1 MKRTFNAFALAL
13 LALVVAATPALAQ
26 QKAAP
31 ATAPATIEL
40 DKPKLDAGL
49 TVMQAIAKRHSTRA
63 FDAKP
68 LSKQALSDILWAAG
82 GVNRPE
88 SQGIVIP
95 TALGA
100 KELDVYAML
109 PEGVY
114 RYEPAQHRLTL
125 VVPGDHRA
133 LAGKQ
138 AFAATAPLN
147 LFFVADEAR
156 MKAKE
161 AEARAKFGAMTT
173 AFASE
178 NVYLYCASAG
188 LSTVV
193 RGAIDVAA
201 LSKLLK
207 LTASQ
212 KLYLGQSVG
221 HPAAK

>member
-1 MKRTFNAFALAL
+1 MKRMMNAFALTL
-13 LALVVAATPALAQ
+13 FSLVVAAAPALAQ
-26 QKAAP
+26 NKAAP
-31 ATAPATIEL
+31 AAPATIEL

-68 LSKQALSDILWAAG
+68 LSRQALSDILWAAG

-109 PEGVY
+109 PDGVY
-114 RYEPAQHRLTL
+114 RYEPAAHRLTL
-125 VVPGDHRA
+125 VVSGDHRA

-156 MKAKE
+156 MKAKDP
-161 AEARAKFGAMTT
+161 EARAKYGAMTT

-193 RGAIDVAA
+193 RGAIDIAA

-207 LTASQ
+207 LTPSQ